1 MTESELKAERT
12 RFIVTS
18 GLITI
23 RSYDLPFA
31 GWLYDITGTYD
42 LSFYLAGL
50 FIALSGA
57 LLLVMPLM
65 NLYRKWRNGESNEGT
80 ADKDFNAINNV

>member
-1 MTESELKAERT
+1 MINV
-12 RFIVTS
+12 RF
-18 GLITI
+18 LDFFPKYI
-23 RSYDLPFA
+23 RILRIKTVSFS

-57 LLLVMPLM
+57 LLLVMPLIG
-65 NLYRKWRNGESNEGT
+65 LYRKCRNESRGVT
-80 ADKDFNAINNV
+80 TDKDFNAINNV

>member
-1 MTESELKAERT
+1 MVS
-12 RFIVTS
+12 VS
-18 GLITI
+18 
-23 RSYDLPFA
+23 

-57 LLLVMPLM
+57 LLLVMPLLG
-65 NLYRKWRNGESNEGT
+65 LYRKFQNESRGIT
-80 ADKDFNAINNV
+80 TDKDFNAINNV